1 MHAGY
6 VVMAAPMCVQSTAVS
21 SVGWLLR
28 DVWRDVRFL
37 WVSLRSVCEKLAY
50 FVGNGL
56 TSRSAVSVNGW
67 SGDREASDGSKT
79 SLTIIKR

>member
-1 MHAGY
+1 
-6 VVMAAPMCVQSTAVS
+6 MAAPMCVQGTAIS

-28 DVWRDVRFL
+28 DVWRNVRFL

-50 FVGNGL
+50 FASDGL
-56 TSRSAVSVNGW
+56 TSRSALSVNGW
-67 SGDREASDGSKT
+67 SGDREAPDGSKT